1 MGLKINIKSNSK
13 STLIA
18 KPLTGITPEV
28 KPETI
33 PVTTIASPSPSP
45 SPVVQSNS
53 LSSLSNL
60 AQAVKAKVA
69 DSEPL
74 DLDLDANPL
83 LDNIEEAF
91 NPLSTLEEKLKDI
104 EALME
109 KEDIP
114 VKTLKMC
121 CDSIMKD
128 LKHSP
133 DTVLDLEPEQIQTIV
148 QGYIKATDTEVT
160 KVLVKKKK
168 AAKKVKPKIST
179 KAKALLEAASQL
191 DLDGVDF

>member
-1 MGLKINIKSNSK
+1 MGLKINIKPSLKPS
-13 STLIA
+13 LAA
-18 KPLTGITPEV
+18 KPLAGITPEA
-28 KPETI
+28 KAEPAK
-33 PVTTIASPSPSP
+33 VTPIASPSPSP
-45 SPVVQSNS
+45 SPVIQPNS
-53 LSSLSNL
+53 LSSLS
-60 AQAVKAKVA
+60 QAVKEKVA

-83 LDNIEEAF
+83 LDNVEEAF
-91 NPLSTLEEKLKDI
+91 NPMSSLEEKLRDI

-109 KEDIP
+109 KQDIP

-148 QGYIKATDTEVT
+148 QGYIKAADTEVT

-168 AAKKVKPKIST
+168 ATKKAKPKISS